1 MAKREAPEINA
12 GSMADIAFLLLIF
25 FLVTTTMDKDTAF
38 LRKIPKKVEIPENI
52 EIEVEKKNVYK
63 ITINNKQAMQ
73 VRDSILPVTEIENL
87 HKRIK
92 HFYLVNKGLR
102 FGSFNTEY
110 PYYSYA
116 TRESIDAGIAD
127 AEQGVANKEA
137 LPDTDPNKEVQVEYA
152 NNLLDE
158 WFKKDAVYRVFAKAD
173 MNKSKR
179 NVEMPEID
187 IKAHVKIEP
196 FIGTDY
202 SAYVAIQSEIQKAL
216 MQMRD
221 AESTELFGIT
231 YTSMLKYYQQNALE
245 QTPIVKQYKERLDL
259 LETLYPE
266 RIIEV
271 NPKK

>member
-38 LRKIPKKVEIPENI
+38 LRKIPKKIEIPDNVK
-52 EIEVEKKNVYK
+52 IEVEKKNVYK

-73 VRDSILPVTEIENL
+73 VRDSILPVSEIENL
-87 HKRIK
+87 HRRVK

-116 TRESIDAGIAD
+116 TKESIEDGIKE
-127 AEQGVANKEA
+127 AERVVATKEA

-152 NNLLDE
+152 ENVLDE
-158 WFKKDAVYRVFAKAD
+158 WFKKDAVFRVYANSDKY
-173 MNKSKR
+173 KGKTKI
-179 NVEMPEID
+179 EMPEID
-187 IKAHVKIEP
+187 TKAHVKIEP

-221 AESTELFGIT
+221 KESMELFGIT

-245 QTPIVKQYKERLDL
+245 QTPIVRQYKERLDL